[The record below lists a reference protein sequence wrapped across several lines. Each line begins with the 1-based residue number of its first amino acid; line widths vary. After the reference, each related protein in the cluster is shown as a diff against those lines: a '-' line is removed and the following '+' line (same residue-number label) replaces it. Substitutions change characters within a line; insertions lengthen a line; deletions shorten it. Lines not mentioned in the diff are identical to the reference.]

1 MADTVYTPLES
12 VDFSKLKIE
21 SYDRLTLFDRTS
33 DDLLVMLE
41 DLKDFT
47 LSQTVDSQEQTGKR
61 GTVLSV
67 MDRNK
72 GVNGSGNNAYV
83 VTNAIAAQVG
93 ADIEHATK
101 EAPLSVPHIEKLRV
115 AADGTVTLPKEYE
128 PVGEAGV
135 EVPAIYSA
143 TVDITQDKKYTIG
156 AAVSAT
162 EFTYD
167 PTTRKISLPVIP
179 AKAAV
184 GTEGQDGYQPATEA
198 TPVFKPGDV
207 VIVPYRRKAT
217 VGVKITNNAEKYAK
231 SGRCVLDLTA
241 SDICNDNIKRHVV
254 IECPYVHVDG
264 NFDLAGGDEVMQQP
278 FGFRSMP
285 DPCSVDKSLWDMYVA

>member
-12 VDFSKLKIE
+12 VDFGKLKIE

-33 DDLLVMLE
+33 EDLLVMLE
-41 DLKDFT
+41 DLSDFT

-83 VTNAIAAQVG
+83 ITNAIAAQVG
-93 ADIEHATK
+93 ADLKYGTE
-101 EAPLSVPHIEKLRV
+101 EAPLAVPHMEKLKV
-115 AADGTVTLPKEYE
+115 GADGTVTLTYE

-135 EVPAIYSA
+135 EVPAIYST
-143 TVDITQDKKYTIG
+143 TVDMTQDKKYTIG

-167 PTTRKISLPVIP
+167 PVTKKISLPVAP
-179 AKAAV
+179 AKEAV
-184 GTEGQDGYQPATEA
+184 GTEGEEGYQPATEA
-198 TPVFKPGDV
+198 APVFKPGDV

-217 VGVKITNNAEKYAK
+217 VGLKITNDAEKFAK

-254 IECPYVHVDG
+254 IELPYVHVDG
-264 NFDLAGGDEVMQQP
+264 NFDLAGGDEVMKQP

-285 DPCSVDKSLWDMYVA
+285 DPCSVDKGLWDMYVA

>member
-33 DDLLVMLE
+33 DDLIVMLE
-41 DLKDFT
+41 DMSDFT
-47 LSQTVDSQEQTGKR
+47 LSQTVDSREQTGKR

-72 GVNGSGNNAYV
+72 GVTGSGNNAYV

-93 ADIEHATK
+93 ADLEHATE
-101 EAPLSVPHIEKLRV
+101 EAPLSVPHIAKLKV

-128 PVGEAGV
+128 PVGPVGV
-135 EVPAIYSA
+135 EVPAIYST

-167 PTTRKISLPVIP
+167 PATRKISLPVVP
-179 AKAAV
+179 AKEAV
-184 GTEGQDGYQPATEA
+184 GTEGDEGYQPAVEA
-198 TPVFKPGDV
+198 APVFKPGDV

-217 VGVKITNNAEKYAK
+217 VGVKITNDAEKYAK

-254 IECPYVHVDG
+254 IELPYVHVDG
-264 NFDLAGGDEVMQQP
+264 NFDLAGGDEVMKQP

-285 DPCSVDKSLWDMYVA
+285 EPCSVDKSLWDMYVA

>member
-1 MADTVYTPLES
+1 MADTVFTPLES

-21 SYDRLTLFDRTS
+21 SYDRFTLFDRTS
-33 DDLLVMLE
+33 DDLLLMLE
-41 DLKDFT
+41 DLPDFT

-83 VTNAIAAQVG
+83 VINALAAQVG
-93 ADIEHATK
+93 ADLEYATK
-101 EAPLSVPHIEKLRV
+101 DAPLAVPHMEKLKV
-115 AADGTVTLPKEYE
+115 AADGTVTLSYE

-143 TVDITQDKKYTIG
+143 TVDLTQDKKYTIG

-167 PTTRKISLPVIP
+167 TTTKKISLPVVP
-179 AKAAV
+179 AKEAV
-184 GTEGQDGYQPATEA
+184 GTEGETGYQPATEA

-217 VGVKITNNAEKYAK
+217 VGVKITNDAEKFAK
-231 SGRCVLDLTA
+231 SGRGVLDMTA

-254 IECPYVHVDG
+254 IELPYIHMDG
-264 NFDLAGGDEVMQQP
+264 NFDLAGGDEVMKHP

-285 DPCSVDKSLWDMYVA
+285 DPCSVGKSLWDWYVA

>member
-1 MADTVYTPLES
+1 MANTVYTPLES

-41 DLKDFT
+41 DLSDFT
-47 LSQTVDSQEQTGKR
+47 LSQTVDTQEQTGKR
-61 GTVLSV
+61 GAVLSV

-72 GVNGSGNNAYV
+72 GVNGSGNNAYII
-83 VTNAIAAQVG
+83 TNAIAAQVG
-93 ADIEHATK
+93 ADIEHGTE
-101 EAPLSVPHIEKLRV
+101 EAPLAVPHMEKLKV
-115 AADGTVTLPKEYE
+115 SDDGSVTLTYE
-128 PVGEAGV
+128 PVGETGV
-135 EVPAIYSA
+135 EIPAIYSTTA
-143 TVDITQDKKYTIG
+143 DMTQDKKYTIG
-156 AAVSAT
+156 AVVSAT

-167 PTTRKISLPVIP
+167 PATKKISLPIIP
-179 AKAAV
+179 AKEAV
-184 GTEGQDGYQPATEA
+184 GTEGEAGYQPATEA

-217 VGVKITNNAEKYAK
+217 VGLKITNDAEKFAK

-264 NFDLAGGDEVMQQP
+264 NFDLAGGDEVMKQP

>member
-21 SYDRLTLFDRTS
+21 SYDRLSLFDRTT

-47 LSQTVDSQEQTGKR
+47 LSQTVDSHEQTGKR

-72 GVNGSGNNAYV
+72 GVTGSGNNAYV
-83 VTNAIAAQVG
+83 ITNAIAAQVG
-93 ADIEHATK
+93 ADPEHATE
-101 EAPLSVPHIEKLRV
+101 EAPLAVPHMEKLKV
-115 AADGTVTLPKEYE
+115 DADGTVTLRHE
-128 PVGEAGV
+128 PVGATGV
-135 EVPAIYSA
+135 EVPAIYST
-143 TVDITQDKKYTIG
+143 TVDMTQDKKYTIG

-167 PTTRKISLPVIP
+167 PATKKISLPVVP
-179 AKAAV
+179 SKEAV
-184 GTEGQDGYQPATEA
+184 GTEGSEGYLPAVEA

-217 VGVKITNNAEKYAK
+217 VGVKITNDAEKFAK

-264 NFDLAGGDEVMQQP
+264 NFDLAAGDEVMQQP

-285 DPCSVDKSLWDMYVA
+285 NPCSVDKILWDMYVA

>member
-41 DLKDFT
+41 DMNDFT
-47 LSQTVDSQEQTGKR
+47 LSQTVDSQEQVGKR

-72 GVNGSGNNAYV
+72 GVTGGGNNAYV

-93 ADIEHATK
+93 ADLKHATK
-101 EAPLSVPHIEKLRV
+101 EAPLAVPHMEKLKV
-115 AADGTVTLPKEYE
+115 AADGTVTLTYE
-128 PVGEAGV
+128 PVGEIGA
-135 EVPAIYSA
+135 EVPAIYST
-143 TVDITQDKKYTIG
+143 TVDMTQDKKYTIG
-156 AAVSAT
+156 AAVTAT

-167 PTTRKISLPVIP
+167 PATKKISLPVVP

-184 GTEGQDGYQPATEA
+184 GTEGQAGYQPATEA

-207 VIVPYRRKAT
+207 IIVPYRRKAT
-217 VGVKITNNAEKYAK
+217 VGVKITNDAEKYAK

-254 IECPYVHVDG
+254 IELPYVHVDG
-264 NFDLAGGDEVMQQP
+264 NFDLAGGDEVMKQP

>member
-47 LSQTVDSQEQTGKR
+47 LSQTVDSGEHTGKR

-72 GVNGSGNNAYV
+72 GVTGSGNNAYV

-93 ADIEHATK
+93 ADLEHAT
-101 EAPLSVPHIEKLRV
+101 EAAPLSVPHMEKLKV
-115 AADGTVTLPKEYE
+115 AADGTVTLSYE
-128 PVGEAGV
+128 PVGATGV
-135 EVPAIYSA
+135 EVPAIYST
-143 TVDITQDKKYTIG
+143 TVDMTQDKKYTIG

-167 PTTRKISLPVIP
+167 PTTKKISLPVIP

-217 VGVKITNNAEKYAK
+217 VGVKIANDAEKFAK

-264 NFDLAGGDEVMQQP
+264 NFDLAGGDEVMSAP
-278 FGFRSMP
+278 FGFRAMP
-285 DPCSVDKSLWDMYVA
+285 NPCSVDKSLWDMYVA

>member
-21 SYDRLTLFDRTS
+21 SYDRLTLFDRTT

-41 DLKDFT
+41 DLSDFT
-47 LSQTVDSQEQTGKR
+47 LSQTVDPQEQTGKR

-72 GVNGSGNNAYV
+72 AVKGSGNNAYV
-83 VTNAIAAQVG
+83 VTNALAVQVG
-93 ADIEHATK
+93 ADIEHATE
-101 EAPLSVPHIEKLRV
+101 EAPFAVPHMEKLKV
-115 AADGTVTLPKEYE
+115 AADGTVTLSYT
-128 PVGEAGV
+128 PVGATGV
-135 EVPAIYSA
+135 EVPAIYST
-143 TVDITQDKKYTIG
+143 TVDMTQDKKYTIG

-167 PTTRKISLPVIP
+167 PTTKKISLPVVP

-184 GTEGQDGYQPATEA
+184 GTEGQPGYQPAAEA

-217 VGVKITNNAEKYAK
+217 VGVKITNDTEKYAK
-231 SGRCVLDLTA
+231 SGRCVLDLTT
-241 SDICNDNIKRHVV
+241 SDICNDNIKRHIV

-264 NFDLAGGDEVMQQP
+264 NFDLAGGDEVMKQP

-285 DPCSVDKSLWDMYVA
+285 DPCSVNKGLWDWYVA

>member
-21 SYDRLTLFDRTS
+21 SYDRLTLFDRTF

-72 GVNGSGNNAYV
+72 GVTGSGNNAYV
-83 VTNAIAAQVG
+83 ITNAIAAQVG
-93 ADIEHATK
+93 ADLEHAT
-101 EAPLSVPHIEKLRV
+101 ESAPLAVPHMEKLKV
-115 AADGTVTLPKEYE
+115 AADGTVTLSYE
-128 PVGEAGV
+128 PVGETGV
-135 EVPAIYSA
+135 EVPAIYST
-143 TVDITQDKKYTIG
+143 TVDMTQDKKYIIG
-156 AAVSAT
+156 AAASAT

-167 PTTRKISLPVIP
+167 PDTKKITLPT
-179 AKAAV
+179 
-184 GTEGQDGYQPATEA
+184 G
-198 TPVFKPGDV
+198 VFKAGDV

>member
-41 DLKDFT
+41 DLSDFT

-83 VTNAIAAQVG
+83 ITNAIAAQVG
-93 ADIEHATK
+93 ADLKYGTE
-101 EAPLSVPHIEKLRV
+101 EAPLAVPHIEKLKV
-115 AADGTVTLPKEYE
+115 ATDGTVTLTYE

-143 TVDITQDKKYTIG
+143 TVDKTQDKKYTIRD
-156 AAVSAT
+156 AVSAT

-167 PTTRKISLPVIP
+167 PTTKKISLPVVP
-179 AKAAV
+179 AKEAV
-184 GTEGQDGYQPATEA
+184 GNEGDPDYQPATEA

-217 VGVKITNNAEKYAK
+217 VGLKITNDAEKFAK

-254 IECPYVHVDG
+254 IELPYVHVDG
-264 NFDLAGGDEVMQQP
+264 NFDLAGGDEVMKQP

>member
-1 MADTVYTPLES
+1 MADTVYTPLEN

-41 DLKDFT
+41 DLTDFT

-72 GVNGSGNNAYV
+72 AVSGSGNNAYV

-93 ADIEHATK
+93 SDIEHATE
-101 EAPLSVPHIEKLRV
+101 EAPLAVPHMEKLKV
-115 AADGTVTLPKEYE
+115 AADGTVTLTYE

-143 TVDITQDKKYTIG
+143 TVDMTQDKKYTIG

-167 PTTRKISLPVIP
+167 PATKKISLPVVP
-179 AKAAV
+179 AKEAV
-184 GTEGQDGYQPATEA
+184 STEGEEGYQPATEA
-198 TPVFKPGDV
+198 APVFKPGDV

-217 VGVKITNNAEKYAK
+217 VGVKITNDAEKFAK

-254 IECPYVHVDG
+254 IELPYVHVDG
-264 NFDLAGGDEVMQQP
+264 NFDLAGGDEVMKQP

>member
-1 MADTVYTPLES
+1 M
-12 VDFSKLKIE
+12 DFSKLKIE
-21 SYDRLTLFDRTS
+21 SYDRLALFDRTS

-41 DLKDFT
+41 DLSDFT

-83 VTNAIAAQVG
+83 ITNAIAAQVG
-93 ADIEHATK
+93 ADLKYGTE
-101 EAPLSVPHIEKLRV
+101 EAPLAVPHMEKLKV
-115 AADGTVTLPKEYE
+115 AADGTVTLTYE

-135 EVPAIYSA
+135 EVPAIYST
-143 TVDITQDKKYTIG
+143 TVDMTQDKKYTIG

-167 PTTRKISLPVIP
+167 PATKKISLPVAP
-179 AKAAV
+179 AKEAV
-184 GTEGQDGYQPATEA
+184 GTEGEEGYQPATEA
-198 TPVFKPGDV
+198 TSVFKPGDV

-217 VGVKITNNAEKYAK
+217 VGLKITNDAEKFAK

-254 IECPYVHVDG
+254 IELPYVHVDG
-264 NFDLAGGDEVMQQP
+264 NFDLAGGDEVMKQP

-285 DPCSVDKSLWDMYVA
+285 DPCSVDKTLWDMYVA